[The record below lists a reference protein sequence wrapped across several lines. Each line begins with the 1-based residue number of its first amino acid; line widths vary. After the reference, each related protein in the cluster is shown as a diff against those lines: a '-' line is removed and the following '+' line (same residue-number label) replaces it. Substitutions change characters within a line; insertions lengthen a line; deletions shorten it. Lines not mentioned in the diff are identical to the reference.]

1 LRAKEGKPMEMDL
14 KKGFYMLICIVMLGL
29 IGTALAKPTFTKI
42 ESQTTRIQT
51 VDFSTSGNTV
61 AP

>member
-1 LRAKEGKPMEMDL
+1 MDL

-29 IGTALAKPTFTKI
+29 ISTALAKPTYTKI
-42 ESQTTRIQT
+42 NAQTTRIQT
-51 VDFSTSGNTV
+51 VDFSTSGDTI